1 MYTKTVNNYLWQTCV
16 INTKKRHDCFLDFFL
31 DRTNFIVHYKYSDLR
46 VIEKKIDLKK
56 CTCGQ
61 NVEIS
66 KQTVFMDQSIEL

>member
-1 MYTKTVNNYLWQTCV
+1 MREFTAYCFYKTL
-16 INTKKRHDCFLDFFL
+16 
-31 DRTNFIVHYKYSDLR
+31 S
-46 VIEKKIDLKK
+46 IDLKK